1 MNLKGR
7 NTAVVGSLVV
17 AGIAL
22 LVAQYLD
29 YSMES
34 DSRAPRPDPQDT
46 GTATTAP
53 DAADGLTPAA
63 SPAPV
68 DAEPPTQVGGDAA
81 PTRVANDASTDP
93 RHARRLEV
101 EAAIRAAREA
111 RERWTAERSAAATSG
126 TTTPAADAGTDVAEL
141 SPDYI
146 RARIGDLAP
155 LLRECYD
162 LALHEDPALE
172 GKLVVEFVIGGEPEV
187 GAIVEE
193 SRILDESTLRHPVL
207 DECVRETMYTAEF
220 EDPPTGGRVTVRYP
234 FRMSRSSDEPPPR

>member
-34 DSRAPRPDPQDT
+34 DSRAPRPDPQDA

-68 DAEPPTQVGGDAA
+68 DAEPPTDVGRGAG
-81 PTRVANDASTDP
+81 PTPVANDASTDP

-101 EAAIRAAREA
+101 ERAIRAAREA
-111 RERWTAERSAAATSG
+111 RERWAAERSAAATSG
-126 TTTPAADAGTDVAEL
+126 TTPANDAGADVAEL

-162 LALHEDPALE
+162 LALHEDRALE

-220 EDPPTGGRVTVRYP
+220 DDPPTGGRVTVRYP
-234 FRMSRSSDEPPPR
+234 FRMSRTPDEPPRR

>member
-1 MNLKGR
+1 MTDKGR
-7 NTAVVGSLVV
+7 NTVVVGSLVV
-17 AGIAL
+17 AGITM

-29 YSMES
+29 YTTTP
-34 DSRAPRPDPQDT
+34 DSRAPRPDPQDA

-53 DAADGLTPAA
+53 DAPDGLTPDTI
-63 SPAPV
+63 PPQD
-68 DAEPPTQVGGDAA
+68 DAETPTESGPGAT
-81 PTRVANDASTDP
+81 PTSGSNDASTDP

-101 EAAIRAAREA
+101 ERAIRAAREA
-111 RERWTAERSAAATSG
+111 RERWAAERSAAATSG
-126 TTTPAADAGTDVAEL
+126 ATTPAADAGADVAEL

-155 LLRECYD
+155 LLRECYE

-193 SRILDESTLRHPVL
+193 SRILDESTLRHPTL

-234 FRMSRSSDEPPPR
+234 FRMSRTPDEPPPH